1 MTEHSTRRSVWHF
14 MILDFYREEYYF
26 FKQKKNK
33 NSFNFN
39 MTEKSKAVGLGKCH
53 RFPLNSL
60 SSQADHGKWNF
71 HKRTYHPRGLKKQS
85 NLALCPP
92 RPISIPI
99 QNPENHHHC
108 YCKSFM
114 LYSDAIMTKIKN
126 LTLSLLRQHLNEC

>member
-1 MTEHSTRRSVWHF
+1 
-14 MILDFYREEYYF
+14 
-26 FKQKKNK
+26 
-33 NSFNFN
+33 

-60 SSQADHGKWNF
+60 SSQADHGKWNL
-71 HKRTYHPRGLKKQS
+71 HKRTYHPRGLKKKS

-108 YCKSFM
+108 YCRSFM
-114 LYSDAIMTKIKN
+114 LYSDAILTKIKN
-126 LTLSLLRQHLNEC
+126 LTLSLLRQYLKHSSNCLPIKCYIKCATKKCL